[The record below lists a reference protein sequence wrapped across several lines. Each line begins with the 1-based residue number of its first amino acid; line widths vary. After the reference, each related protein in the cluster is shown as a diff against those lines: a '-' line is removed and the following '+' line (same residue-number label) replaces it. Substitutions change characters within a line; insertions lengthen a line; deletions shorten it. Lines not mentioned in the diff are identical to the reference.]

1 VLPTSAE
8 NERVS
13 ATKGRVLKKVRNPRY
28 LRTRINM
35 DTARS
40 LPPIPRE
47 HERTGR
53 IGTDEAAGLSTTWND
68 LDENGGVLEIHEH
81 GVHLTLSLFLV
92 VPFAGARASSWWTT
106 DDGAWLGTA
115 HVGLA

>member
-1 VLPTSAE
+1 
-8 NERVS
+8 
-13 ATKGRVLKKVRNPRY
+13 
-28 LRTRINM
+28 M

-47 HERTGR
+47 SESRTSW
-53 IGTDEAAGLSTTWND
+53 TDAGWTDTDGESGLTTTWND
-68 LDENGGVLEIHEH
+68 LDENGGVLEIHER
-81 GVHLTLSLFLV
+81 GAHLTLSLFLV

>member
-1 VLPTSAE
+1 
-8 NERVS
+8 
-13 ATKGRVLKKVRNPRY
+13 
-28 LRTRINM
+28 M

-40 LPPIPRE
+40 LPPLPRE
-47 HERTGR
+47 SDRSSR
-53 IGTDEAAGLSTTWND
+53 ASTDQVAGLTTTWND
-68 LDENGGVLEIHEH
+68 LDENGGVLEIHER

>member
-1 VLPTSAE
+1 
-8 NERVS
+8 
-13 ATKGRVLKKVRNPRY
+13 
-28 LRTRINM
+28 M

-47 HERTGR
+47 SDRTGR
-53 IGTDEAAGLSTTWND
+53 AGTDRAPGLTTTWND
-68 LDENGGVLEIHEH
+68 LDENGGVLEIHEQR
-81 GVHLTLSLFLV
+81 VHLTLSLFLV
-92 VPFAGARASSWWTT
+92 VPFAGARASSWWTA

>member
-1 VLPTSAE
+1 
-8 NERVS
+8 
-13 ATKGRVLKKVRNPRY
+13 
-28 LRTRINM
+28 M
-35 DTARS
+35 DTARN
-40 LPPIPRE
+40 LPALKRE
-47 HERTGR
+47 KSDGSGR
-53 IGTDEAAGLSTTWND
+53 AATATATASGLTTTWND
-68 LDENGGVLEIHEH
+68 LDENGGVLEIHES